1 MVTMK
6 FTIYLL
12 IIVLNFLTARDSY
25 YQLEELDDLEL
36 KTLDYPK
43 KNTRISSKDKQKLI
57 LFDDNLYLLEDDFDF
72 GTDEIELQKIELNP
86 KDMETAKEY
95 EQFLNVFFDSSPR
108 AGAQINPWGKQQ
120 QAARSSA
127 NQWPAK
133 NPGKRT
139 PQPGYEPKY
148 VPPRQPQGKLGFKVS
163 TILGTSIP
171 MGQNLKANFSP
182 GSNFGVH
189 IESPISY
196 NLGNKEARFGAD
208 LYLSSMSATRSG
220 GAAYNLGNIN
230 GTISL
235 SLTKSLELKAG
246 LGITPATIGDYAKTL
261 LSIPVD
267 INYYLPF
274 NVRGFGLALNL
285 HAQQTLGIPNDLG
298 TEDTAG
304 TSEFINVGFF
314 ITTPL
319 VF

>member
-1 MVTMK
+1 MK
-6 FTIYLL
+6 FIIYFLVIAL
-12 IIVLNFLTARDSY
+12 SFLTARDNY
-25 YQLEELDDLEL
+25 YQLDELEDLEL

-43 KNTRISSKDKQKLI
+43 KSVRTRSQDKQKLI

-72 GTDEIELQKIELNP
+72 GTDEIELQKIKLNP

-108 AGAQINPWGKQQ
+108 AVGINPWKEED
-120 QAARSSA
+120 RID
-127 NQWPAK
+127 
-133 NPGKRT
+133 
-139 PQPGYEPKY
+139 PKPPW
-148 VPPRQPQGKLGFKVS
+148 PPRPPKPLGPGKLGFKVS

-171 MGQNLKANFSP
+171 MGTNLKANFSS

-189 IESPISY
+189 IETPISY

-208 LYLSSMSATRSG
+208 LYLSSMSSVKSG

-261 LSIPVD
+261 FSIPVD
-267 INYYLPF
+267 LNYYLPF
-274 NVRGFGLALNL
+274 NVKGFGLALNL
-285 HAQQTLGIPNDLG
+285 HAQETLGIPNDIG